1 MPPVH
6 PTLGPA
12 VYDYINLIWVYPYSQ
27 WYGGEI
33 PKGKEII
40 EEVEEI
46 IIIEKI
52 KPLPETVDRW
62 VQEVESIIKPTYE
75 SQEI

>member
-1 MPPVH
+1 
-6 PTLGPA
+6 
-12 VYDYINLIWVYPYSQ
+12 VYPYSQ

-46 IIIEKI
+46 EVIE
-52 KPLPETVDRW
+52 
-62 VQEVESIIKPTYE
+62 
-75 SQEI
+75 